1 MKRISMLTAVLA
13 AAVCVS
19 ANAQS
24 AQDAKTPTKATKSH
38 KKAETSS
45 EELRLLREQLQKQQ
59 AEIDALKSQV
69 STSGQQAASATQT
82 ATDAQAQAA
91 AATATA
97 TQASSSSSVAAEKVD
112 TLSTSVTDLKT
123 ANQGLTETVIT
134 NQQNLAADIESP
146 SALHY
151 KGVSITPIGFF
162 AAESFYR
169 QRSLNSDINTPFNS
183 TLFPGAAQYNT
194 SEFAESARQSRLGV
208 KVQGKLG
215 KVALMGYFEGDF
227 LGAGTT
233 SNDNQSNSYV
243 FRQRLF
249 FGQFAFH
256 NGFTITGGQTW
267 SLVTETKTS
276 TDALTE
282 VLPVTPDAQYHVGF
296 SWARQPGIRFQQKM
310 GIATYALALESGENI
325 FSASN
330 ANSNFFFG
338 NAGTGGGLLNA
349 TANYSNNLAP
359 DVVLKAAFDTKLGHY
374 EIGGIARWFRDRYYP
389 GVTSTVNVPASTLG
403 TPANSTK
410 TGGGFF
416 ANAHIPMTKY
426 FGLGLHL
433 MQGDGVGRYG
443 TSTLPDTTVHPD
455 GTLALIRSSQ
465 GLGSLEFHPT
475 PKFDLIGYA
484 GAEYAQRTIYDTGS
498 KLIGYAPISNNVS
511 GCYTEYT
518 PTGNTGYTPAAATN
532 CSASTRAVIE
542 GTVSGVYRFYN
553 GPKGK
558 VQLNIAYSILQRN
571 SWAGTVTAGAAYNT
585 PAATSSPAGRN
596 NMVFTSLRYYI
607 P

>member
-13 AAVCVS
+13 AAVCVT
-19 ANAQS
+19 AGAQS
-24 AQDAKTPTKATKSH
+24 AQDAKTPTKAAKSH
-38 KKAETSS
+38 KKATTSS
-45 EELRLLREQLQKQQ
+45 DELRLLREQLQKQQ
-59 AEIDALKSQV
+59 EEIDALKSQT
-69 STSGQQAASATQT
+69 STSGQQAATATQA
-82 ATDAQAQAA
+82 ATDAQTQAA
-91 AATATA
+91 AAAA
-97 TQASSSSSVAAEKVD
+97 AAAQASSSSSAATEKVD

-151 KGVSITPIGFF
+151 KGITITPIGFF
-162 AAESFYR
+162 AAESFWR

-194 SEFAESARQSRLGV
+194 SEWAESARQSRLGV

-215 KVALMGYFEGDF
+215 KVVLTGYFEGDF

-243 FRQRLF
+243 FRQRQF

-256 NGFTITGGQTW
+256 NGFTLTGGQMW
-267 SLVTETKTS
+267 SLVTENKTG
-276 TDALTE
+276 TDATTE
-282 VLPVTPDAQYHVGF
+282 VLPTTPDAQYHVGF
-296 SWARQPGIRFQQKM
+296 SWARQPGVRFQQKL
-310 GIATYALALESGENI
+310 GVTTIALGLESGEYI
-325 FSASN
+325 FN
-330 ANSNFFFG
+330 ATGQNGNFFFG
-338 NAGTGGGLLNA
+338 NTGTGGGLLNN
-349 TANYSNNLAP
+349 TTTYSNNLAP
-359 DVVLKAAFDTKLGHY
+359 DVILKAAFDTKAGHY

-389 GVTSTVNVPASTLG
+389 GYTGSTSTTVT
-403 TPANSTK
+403 TPAVNNTK
-410 TGGGFF
+410 VGGGFF

-426 FGLGLHL
+426 FGLGLHI

-443 TSTLPDTTVHPD
+443 TSTLPDITVHPD

-475 PKFDLIGYA
+475 KNFDLIGYA
-484 GAEYAQRTIYDTGS
+484 GAEYAQRTVYDTGT
-498 KLIGYAPISNNVS
+498 KLVGYAPISVPVGS
-511 GCYTEYT
+511 CYTEST
-518 PTGNTGYTPAAATN
+518 PSSNNGTSPAGSCGAI
-532 CSASTRAVIE
+532 TRALIE

-553 GPKGK
+553 GPKGR
-558 VQLNIAYSILQRN
+558 VQFNIAYSILQRN
-571 SWAGTVTAGAAYNT
+571 AWAGTVTTGAAYNT

>member
-325 FSASN
+325 FN
-330 ANSNFFFG
+330 VTNGNYNFFIG
-338 NAGTGGGLLNA
+338 AAGVGGGLLNA

-359 DVVLKAAFDTKLGHY
+359 DVILKAAFDTKLGHY

-389 GVTSTVNVPASTLG
+389 GYTGSTSAPVT
-403 TPANSTK
+403 TPAVNDTK

-426 FGLGLHL
+426 FGLGLHV

-443 TSTLPDTTVHPD
+443 TSTLPDSTVHPD

-484 GAEYAQRTIYDTGS
+484 GAEYAQRTTYLSAGKVT
-498 KLIGYAPISNNVS
+498 GYAPITANVS

-518 PTGNTGYTPAAATN
+518 PVGTGTIGYSPAGATN

-542 GTVSGVYRFYN
+542 GTISGVYRFYN

-571 SWAGTVTAGAAYNT
+571 AWTGTNG
-585 PAATSSPAGRN
+585 TSTLDPAGRN